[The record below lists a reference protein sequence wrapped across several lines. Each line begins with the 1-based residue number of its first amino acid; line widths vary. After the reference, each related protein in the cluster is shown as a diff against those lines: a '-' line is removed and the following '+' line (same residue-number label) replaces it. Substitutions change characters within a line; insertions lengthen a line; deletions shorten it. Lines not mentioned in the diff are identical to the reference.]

1 MREIDVIRA
10 LTLGLSNAEIAAQ
23 LFISENT
30 VKYHV
35 HSALGK
41 LGLSDRKQLAAY
53 ARERGFVK

>member
-1 MREIDVIRA
+1 MIRA
-10 LTLGLSNAEIAAQ
+10 LASGLSNAEIAQQ

-41 LGLSDRKQLAAY
+41 LGLNDRKQLAAY
-53 ARERGFVK
+53 ARERGLAK